1 MKKSFLLNWVTNW
14 QNKSLMNLHYFITQN
29 KRQMSYTQK
38 ISFFIW
44 VSFIAH
50 LCVLSIFTK
59 IPTYKGIIS
68 SIPKAK
74 TINIE
79 FVKQEPQ
86 KSTKKLVEVVEPTD
100 EIPSKT
106 ENIGEFNSISSGP
119 IKKDG
124 DTHGPPLI
132 ENEKIETLG
141 SEHQK
146 IQIANVIPTPEKQSK
161 TKSVDSIRK
170 RKESSHIDVIQKGQL
185 KTTPPKQEEPP
196 KERDTLINKESPEKI
211 VAPEYLPN
219 TFTKPQGKIYNQVK
233 KEGILGFEALQDQ
246 LAPYLKE
253 IQRKVE
259 KYWIHYLLT
268 RYSGTKPTE
277 VLIDCEISS
286 EGNIVKLDIIGNP
299 EDPLFAGICK
309 QALQKSAPFSPFPF
323 QVPDIY
329 QNKNLQIRWTFSFM

>member
-1 MKKSFLLNWVTNW
+1 MNAYFFTIQDKK
-14 QNKSLMNLHYFITQN
+14 
-29 KRQMSYTQK
+29 QMTYSRK
-38 ISFFIW
+38 MSFFIFL
-44 VSFIAH
+44 SFIAH
-50 LCVLSIFTK
+50 LCILSIFER
-59 IPTYKGIIS
+59 IPSYKWINH

-79 FVKQEPQ
+79 FVKQEQQ
-86 KSTKKLVEVVEPTD
+86 KTIKKLVEVVEPTD

-119 IKKDG
+119 VKKKG
-124 DTHGPPLI
+124 DTPGPPLI
-132 ENEKIETLG
+132 ENEKFEILG
-141 SEHQK
+141 SENKK
-146 IQIANVIPTPEKQSK
+146 IQIANVIPPPEKQSK
-161 TKSVDSIRK
+161 IKSEDNIK
-170 RKESSHIDVIQKGQL
+170 KKKETSPINVIQKDQL
-185 KTTPPKQEEPP
+185 KPIPQKQEETP
-196 KERDTLINKESPEKI
+196 KDSNILINKKTAEKP
-211 VAPEYLPN
+211 VEPEYLAK
-219 TFTKPQGKIYNQVK
+219 TFTKPQGRIYNQVK

-253 IQRKVE
+253 IQRRVE

-277 VLIDCEISS
+277 VLIDCEISP
-286 EGNIVKLDIIGNP
+286 EGKIVKIDIIGSP